1 MCASRFGIEGD
12 DATGRIRTSEKEDNM
27 GASSYARLAAAVFAL
42 VGLLQLAR
50 AATGWEVTL
59 NGLMIPI
66 WASWIA
72 AVGGLLL
79 AWLGFAASRR

>member
-1 MCASRFGIEGD
+1 
-12 DATGRIRTSEKEDNM
+12 M

-50 AATGWEVTL
+50 AAAGWEVTL
-59 NGLMIPI
+59 HGVMIPI

-72 AVGGLLL
+72 AVVGFLL

>member
-1 MCASRFGIEGD
+1 ML
-12 DATGRIRTSEKEDNM
+12 
-27 GASSYARLAAAVFAL
+27 ASSYSRLAAAVFTL

-50 AATGWEVTL
+50 AVAGWEVTF
-59 NGLMIPI
+59 NGLMIPT

-72 AVGGLLL
+72 AAVGLLL

>member
-1 MCASRFGIEGD
+1 
-12 DATGRIRTSEKEDNM
+12 M
-27 GASSYARLAAAVFAL
+27 GASSYARLAAAIFAL

-50 AATGWEVTL
+50 AVTGWEVTL
-59 NGLMIPI
+59 HGVTIPI

-72 AVGGLLL
+72 AVVGLLL